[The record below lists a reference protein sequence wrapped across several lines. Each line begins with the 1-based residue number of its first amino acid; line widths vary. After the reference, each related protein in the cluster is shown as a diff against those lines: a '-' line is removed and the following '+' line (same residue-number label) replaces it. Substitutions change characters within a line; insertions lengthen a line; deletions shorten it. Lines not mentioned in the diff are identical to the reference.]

1 MWATGEAI
9 GGIAM
14 TPLKQSRY
22 KAVPGQ
28 YYKTPKEIWG
38 FRAKAARGKPAERA
52 RAFLKANR
60 ALFGLA
66 GIASRIKLTR
76 TIESLGARHL
86 IFQQSHLGLRIH
98 RAYVTVHMDRQ
109 NRIYLA
115 KNRAVPTEFLPPKSD
130 PAKTRFLLT
139 PKRARLRAL
148 RSVCR
153 GGKDCR
159 VLKVEKLWFP
169 EEKFLRPA
177 FRVRIH
183 RLQPVEDWIV
193 YIDARKGKLLS
204 KYDNLAMRRAVAR
217 IFDPNPVVALN
228 DWESLLNENGKPK
241 RPPANAYRTV
251 LLKNLKRSGFLDGAH
266 VTTRRTRNRIK
277 RPDLKFDFDSTH
289 AGFDEAMVYFHIDRA
304 VEYLRSLGYRGKRAI
319 FSAPI
324 EVNAHGTRMDNSWY
338 SPGLK
343 RLTFGTGGVD
353 DAEDAE
359 TILHEFGHALQD
371 AICPDF
377 GQSLEAAAMGEGFGD
392 YFAASFFAEYKRD
405 RNLRV
410 SISSWDQITDKEFV
424 PPCLRRVDQPLTFE
438 SFDFAEDSDPHQNGK
453 IWSATLWDIREAVGR
468 AVADPIIVES
478 HFQLDGFTKFARGAR
493 AIIDADR
500 NLFRGRHRTA
510 LRRIFHARG
519 IGPVA

>member
-1 MWATGEAI
+1 
-9 GGIAM
+9 M
-14 TPLKQSRY
+14 TPLKQGRY
-22 KAVPGQ
+22 KAVAGY

-38 FRAKAARGKPAERA
+38 FRAKGARGKPAERA
-52 RAFLKANR
+52 RAFLRANR
-60 ALFGLA
+60 ELFGLA
-66 GIASRIKLTR
+66 GVASRIKLTR

-109 NRIYLA
+109 NRVYLT
-115 KNRAVPTEFLPPKSD
+115 KNRAVPSDFLPVKSD
-130 PAKTRFLLT
+130 PAQSKFTWSRE
-139 PKRARLRAL
+139 RARRRAV
-148 RSVCR
+148 RSVSRDGRSC
-153 GGKDCR
+153 K
-159 VLKVEKLWFP
+159 VLDVEKLWFP
-169 EEKFLRPA
+169 EGKFVRPA

-183 RLQPVEDWIV
+183 RLKPVQDWIV
-193 YIDARKGKLLS
+193 YVDARNGKLLS
-204 KYDNLAMRRAVAR
+204 KYDNLSMRRAQALV
-217 IFDPNPVVALN
+217 FDPNPVVTLN
-228 DWESLLNENGKPK
+228 DWVSLLSETGRAKE
-241 RPPANAYRTV
+241 PPAGAYQSV
-251 LLKNLKRSGFLDGAH
+251 ALKNLKSTGYLDGLH
-266 VTTRRTRNRIK
+266 VSTCQTRRRVR
-277 RPDLKFDFDSTH
+277 RPDLRFNFKSTE
-289 AGFDEAMVYFHIDRA
+289 AGFDETMVYFHIDRA

-319 FSAPI
+319 FSEPI

-338 SPGLK
+338 SAGLR

-392 YFAASFFAEYKRD
+392 YFAASFFADYKRD

-424 PPCLRRVDQPLTFE
+424 PPCLRRVDLPLTFE
-438 SFDFAEDSDPHQNGK
+438 SFDFDEDSDPHQNGK
-453 IWSATLWDIREAVGR
+453 IWSATLWDIRERLGR
-468 AVADPIIVES
+468 DIADRIIIES

-500 NLFRGRHRTA
+500 NLYRGQHVET

-519 IGPVA
+519 IGPVE